1 MPAPRPVARP
11 RKQGSTN
18 QNSSTVLRPPFRRPS
33 WADLEF
39 GYLSKL
45 GLNSQGFHKKWH
57 LRIKSLGTPKATQ
70 GSPCPAGA
78 AARRARQRQVNR
90 WHIHDSPSQARG
102 GGRWERPGLSRSAAE
117 LRVPLGGRKV
127 SSLHLPSVPAGGKGC
142 RGAHLLI
149 VLMPTIQ
156 LRRPLGFPPAE
167 RSGARPGSLF
177 FSRS

>member
-1 MPAPRPVARP
+1 MLAPRPVARP

-18 QNSSTVLRPPFRRPS
+18 PNSSTVLRPPFSPPPPS

-90 WHIHDSPSQARG
+90 WHIHDSPSQAREG
-102 GGRWERPGLSRSAAE
+102 GAVGGVSASPGPPQSCGCLWAGARCLRFTYLRS
-117 LRVPLGGRKV
+117 
-127 SSLHLPSVPAGGKGC
+127 
-142 RGAHLLI
+142 
-149 VLMPTIQ
+149 
-156 LRRPLGFPPAE
+156 PPAAK
-167 RSGARPGSLF
+167 GAEAPTS
-177 FSRS
+177 